1 MSERKKFILKNHP
14 IQNKFSCPNTSSS
27 PYGGIEGRRSLSTLS
42 IKTDKK
48 DLEKKSKN
56 NFKKPQPSKV
66 RLTGRDKLIIDLL
79 QKQDFCFYSDIKK
92 KFFSSDASACNR
104 LSKLKKK
111 GYIKIEP
118 LDFSR
123 LRRDID
129 ASSIGLIGRN
139 LKIIRLSNKSHF
151 VTRHPSTW
159 KKTHQLLLFSV
170 KERLEDLLQTEA
182 IFENQ
187 IRDLKETLYT
197 GKYQPLPDFYLK
209 GEDFKLAV
217 ELELHL
223 KTQGRYFLKMA
234 EYSKSSFTH
243 VLYVTTYLKKMNRLI
258 KTFRYKR
265 YIAISHY
272 ANVEEVISHRYGKLP
287 LSEWLKR
294 RTK

>member
-1 MSERKKFILKNHP
+1 MSERRKLILKNQP
-14 IQNKFSCPNTSSS
+14 IQNQFPCPNTSSFPDGGLEGGRNLS
-27 PYGGIEGRRSLSTLS
+27 PLH
-42 IKTDKK
+42 IKTSQQDSEKRNKDSFEKAQSKK
-48 DLEKKSKN
+48 I
-56 NFKKPQPSKV
+56 
-66 RLTGRDKLIIDLL
+66 RLTGRDKLNIDLL
-79 QKQDFCFYSDIKK
+79 QNQDFCFYSDIKK

-123 LRRDID
+123 LKGNTD
-129 ASSIGLIGRN
+129 SSSLGLIGRN
-139 LKIIRLSNKSHF
+139 LKIIRLSDESHF

-170 KERLEDLLQTEA
+170 KERLENLLQTEA

-209 GEDFKLAV
+209 GENFKLAV

-234 EYSKSSFTH
+234 EYSKSRFTH
-243 VLYVTTYLKKMNRLI
+243 VLYVTTYIKKMDRLI

-272 ANVEEVISHRYGKLP
+272 ANVEEVISHRYGRLP
-287 LSEWLKR
+287 LLEWLKR
-294 RTK
+294 RAK

>member
-1 MSERKKFILKNHP
+1 MSEREKFILKNQS
-14 IQNKFSCPNTSSS
+14 IQNKFPCPNTPSS
-27 PYGGIEGRRSLSTLS
+27 PYGGLEGRRNLSTLS
-42 IKTDKK
+42 IKTNQKYLGKINK
-48 DLEKKSKN
+48 DC
-56 NFKKPQPSKV
+56 FKKTQPVKV
-66 RLTGRDKLIIDLL
+66 RLTERDKLIIDLL
-79 QKQDFCFYSDIKK
+79 QNQDFCFYSDIKK
-92 KFFSSDASACNR
+92 RFFSSDASACNR
-104 LSKLKKK
+104 LSKLKKR

-118 LDFSR
+118 LDFSV
-123 LRRDID
+123 LTKTLDD
-129 ASSIGLIGRN
+129 SSLGLIGRN
-139 LKIIRLSNKSHF
+139 LKIIRLSDEFHF
-151 VTRHPSTW
+151 VKRHPSTW

-170 KERLEDLLQTEA
+170 KERLEKLLGAEA
-182 IFENQ
+182 VFENQ

-197 GKYQPLPDFYLK
+197 GKYQPLPDLYLK

-234 EYSKSSFTH
+234 EYSKSRFTH
-243 VLYVTTYLKKMNRLI
+243 VLYVTTYIKKMQRLI